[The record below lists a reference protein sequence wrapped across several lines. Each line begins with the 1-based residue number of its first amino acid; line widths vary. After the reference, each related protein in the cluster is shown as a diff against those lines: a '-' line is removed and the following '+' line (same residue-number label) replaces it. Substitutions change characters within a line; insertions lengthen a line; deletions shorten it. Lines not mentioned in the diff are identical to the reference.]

1 MAIAE
6 RASDLD
12 ARLWLN
18 GAEIAK
24 TLQRSES
31 TVYSALAAFIRSSQ
45 KVGGQRRYSWTVC
58 LDLSHAYAVPLN
70 EFAERVRPILEARA
84 AERGNDPRDVL
95 QLFEVVIRRWEETRG
110 EADVTPE
117 MVERLWVPAGR
128 LDPEVAAAARSL
140 QGVGDGPDVQG
151 PNRLD

>member
-24 TLQRSES
+24 ALQRSES
-31 TVYSALAAFIRSSQ
+31 TVYSALTAFSRSSQ

-58 LDLSHAYAVPLN
+58 LDLCRAYAVPLH
-70 EFAERVRPILEARA
+70 EFTERVRPILEARA
-84 AERGNDPRDVL
+84 ADRGNDPRDVL
-95 QLFEVVIRRWEETRG
+95 QLFEFVIKSWQETRR
-110 EADVTPE
+110 ESEVTPA
-117 MVERLWVPAGR
+117 MVQRLWVPAGR
-128 LDPEVAAAARSL
+128 LDPDVVAAAKSL
-140 QGVGDGPDVQG
+140 QAIEDGPDTQG
-151 PNRLD
+151 PKRL